1 MHGIVFA
8 ELQKYAETKHGA
20 GTWHQLLTRAG
31 LGNKLYFPV
40 QEYPDSEIASL
51 VRAASEITGQPTLA
65 LLEDFGQFI
74 VPSLLRMYGHLL
86 KPGWKSIDVIE
97 HTEGTV
103 HTVVR
108 VQNPG
113 AKPPQLMSQR
123 LSNNEVLMIYD
134 SPRRM
139 CALAIGIAK
148 GLALHYGEHIVIRE
162 AICMHRGANRCEILF
177 RTIA

>member
-20 GTWHQLLTRAG
+20 RTWQQVLTKSG
-31 LGNKLYFPV
+31 LASKLYFPV

-51 VRAASEITGQPTLA
+51 VRATSEMTGQPTLA

-86 KPGWKSIDVIE
+86 KPGWKSI
-97 HTEGTV
+97 
-103 HTVVR
+103 R

-113 AKPPQLMSQR
+113 AKPPQLKSQR
-123 LSNNEVLMIYD
+123 LSDSEVLLVYD

-148 GLALHYGEHIVIRE
+148 GLALHFGENITTRE
-162 AICMHRGANRCEILF
+162 TICMHKGANRCEILF
-177 RTIA
+177 RKIA